1 MIYCCIKFAVI
12 WKLLLLAAEAVHYYQ
27 PAIEEEASG
36 GEKLMVFEAAL
47 SKVFS
52 LKHEI
57 FM

>member
-1 MIYCCIKFAVI
+1 MI